1 MFNVVLQLGVI
12 WIYLYTFT
20 HNTRRSVKYKG
31 KKKKDFLLKT
41 KSQTQGNKSKA

>member
-12 WIYLYTFT
+12 WIYLYTFAHDT
-20 HNTRRSVKYKG
+20 GRSVKYKG
-31 KKKKDFLLKT
+31 KKKYFLLKT